1 MLFQG
6 LVGLSEAMY
15 LWLVAAG
22 LSLIF
27 GVLRVLNFA
36 HGSLYM
42 LGAYF
47 AWIAFRI
54 SGTFWVALLLGP
66 LLVCAVGWTME
77 FGFLRRVYGAP
88 EPFQLLLTFAF
99 VLIFDDLVKLVFGPV
114 YQSPPTPA
122 ALSGAVI
129 IGRNVLP
136 TYHLFILAVGGLV
149 GLGLWLFLEKTGVGL
164 IIRATAADREM
175 ARALGVRSS
184 RLFTW
189 VFVLGAWLAGLG
201 GALSMP
207 ARAIPRA
214 QHAAARASGAL
225 LQSALRDDGA
235 AFVWPGR
242 VLRGRRV
249 RRRAAL
255 ARGDAALAL
264 DRARLALRRRAGG
277 HHRRFLRASHQD
289 LLLHAHARFRHAG
302 LCRGVEM
309 ARRDRCRRR
318 SPRHSP
324 RRVLLATPALL
335 PSRRPPV
342 PPLRLR

>member
-47 AWIAFRI
+47 AWVAFRV
-54 SGTFWVALLLGP
+54 SGSFWAALFFGP
-66 LLVCAVGWTME
+66 LLVAAVGWAME
-77 FGFLRRVYGAP
+77 YGFLRRVYRVEVA
-88 EPFQLLLTFAF
+88 FQLLLTFAF
-99 VLIFDDLVKLVFGPV
+99 VLIFDDLVKLAFGPV

-122 ALSGAVI
+122 ALSGAVR
-129 IGRNVLP
+129 IGRSILP
-136 TYHLFILAVGGLV
+136 TYHLFILAVGAAV
-149 GLGLWLFLEKTGVGL
+149 GLGLWIFLEKTGFGL

-207 ARAIPRA
+207 VRAISP
-214 QHAAARASGAL
+214 GM
-225 LQSALRDDGA
+225 GEFIIIE
-235 AFVWPGR
+235 AFVVVVLGGLGS
-242 VLRGRRV
+242 LRGAFV
-249 RRRAAL
+249 GAVL
-255 ARGDAALAL
+255 IG
-264 DRARLALRRRAGG
+264 
-277 HHRRFLRASHQD
+277 
-289 LLLHAHARFRHAG
+289 LLHAYGLVFMPVFELALAYIAMAAVLIIRPWGLFGAREA
-302 LCRGVEM
+302 
-309 ARRDRCRRR
+309 
-318 SPRHSP
+318 
-324 RRVLLATPALL
+324 
-335 PSRRPPV
+335 
-342 PPLRLR
+342 

>member
-47 AWIAFRI
+47 AWVAFRI
-54 SGTFWVALLLGP
+54 SGSFWVALLIGP
-66 LLVCAVGWTME
+66 LLVAAVGWAME
-77 FGFLRRVYGAP
+77 YGFLRRVYRVEVA
-88 EPFQLLLTFAF
+88 FQLLLTFAF
-99 VLIFDDLVKLVFGPV
+99 VLIFDDLVKLAFGPV

-122 ALSGAVI
+122 ALSGAVL
-129 IGRNVLP
+129 IGRSVLP
-136 TYHLFILAVGGLV
+136 TYHLFILAVGALV
-149 GLGLWLFLEKTGVGL
+149 GLGLWLFLEKTSFGL

-207 ARAIPRA
+207 VRAISPGMGEFIIIEAFVVVVLGGLGSLRGA
-214 QHAAARASGAL
+214 FVGAL
-225 LQSALRDDGA
+225 LIG
-235 AFVWPGR
+235 
-242 VLRGRRV
+242 
-249 RRRAAL
+249 
-255 ARGDAALAL
+255 
-264 DRARLALRRRAGG
+264 
-277 HHRRFLRASHQD
+277 
-289 LLLHAHARFRHAG
+289 LLHAYGLVFMPVFELALAYIAMAAVLIVRPWGLFGAREA
-302 LCRGVEM
+302 
-309 ARRDRCRRR
+309 
-318 SPRHSP
+318 
-324 RRVLLATPALL
+324 
-335 PSRRPPV
+335 
-342 PPLRLR
+342 